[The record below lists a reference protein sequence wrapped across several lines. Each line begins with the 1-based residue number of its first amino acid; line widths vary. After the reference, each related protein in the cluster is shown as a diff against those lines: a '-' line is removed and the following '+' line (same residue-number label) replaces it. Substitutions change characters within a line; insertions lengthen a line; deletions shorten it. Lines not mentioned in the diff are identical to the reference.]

1 VSIEQAIRTML
12 TAGNTVSLVPDA
24 RVTCGYRL
32 QDTVLPAI
40 TYEVQSVELASCGAS
55 PTRMAEVEVRSIADL
70 AVDALAIAAQ
80 VRSAAVPGT
89 YSTFSLDA
97 VVYVG
102 HSLEE
107 PGSGEGDEQQPAEAV
122 SRFTVYYRE

>member
-1 VSIEQAIRTML
+1 MSIEQAVRTML
-12 TAGNTVSLVPDA
+12 TAGSTISLVPDV

-40 TYEVQSVELASCGAS
+40 TYQINGVELGSCGTS
-55 PTRMAEVEVRSIADL
+55 PTRIAEVEVRAIADL
-70 AVDALAIAAQ
+70 AVDALAIAEQ
-80 VRSAAVPGT
+80 VRIAAVPGT
-89 YSTFSLDA
+89 YSTFNFDA
-97 VVYVG
+97 VVYAG
-102 HSLEE
+102 HSLDE